1 MQRPMGVTIL
11 AVLAAIAGVLG
22 IFRGL
27 LVLGG
32 SSAVSFAIPGFAGL
46 SALIGIGAIVQ
57 SALLLVFVYG
67 AWSLKPWAWMLG
79 LVGAG
84 LGVVV
89 AVVQLGGS
97 SPSSLLVNILI
108 DGAIIYYLF
117 QPTIRR
123 AFGETA

>member
-11 AVLAAIAGVLG
+11 AILAAIAGLLGVFGGVVL
-22 IFRGL
+22 
-27 LVLGG
+27 LGA
-32 SSAVSFAIPGFAGL
+32 SSAVSFAIPGLSGL
-46 SALIGIGAIVQ
+46 SALIGIGVIVQ
-57 SALLLVFVYG
+57 SALLLVFAYG
-67 AWSLKPWAWMLG
+67 AWSHKPWAWMLG

-84 LGVVV
+84 LGIVL
-89 AVVQLGGS
+89 ALLQLGGS